1 MMRDRQRAMVDRAF
15 YPAMKLRFQADD
27 NYTPYFYAGAQPTA
41 AQTIGTLIG
50 TAGSGV
56 IGGVLSA
63 QQAKLDR
70 EQALAMAKATA
81 NADAAHAEAAARSAE
96 AFSNAVPWVAGAVML
111 ATAAYLYTRFHARS
125 I

>member
-1 MMRDRQRAMVDRAF
+1 MTRDRRVIVSRAF
-15 YPAMKLRFQADD
+15 YPALKLRFQPDD

-41 AQTIGTLIG
+41 AQTIGTLVG

-63 QQAKLDR
+63 QQAKLER
-70 EQALAMAKATA
+70 EQALAMAKTTSR
-81 NADAAHAEAAARSAE
+81 ADAAHAEAAARSAE

-111 ATAAYLYTRFHARS
+111 TAAAYLYTRFHARS
-125 I
+125 T